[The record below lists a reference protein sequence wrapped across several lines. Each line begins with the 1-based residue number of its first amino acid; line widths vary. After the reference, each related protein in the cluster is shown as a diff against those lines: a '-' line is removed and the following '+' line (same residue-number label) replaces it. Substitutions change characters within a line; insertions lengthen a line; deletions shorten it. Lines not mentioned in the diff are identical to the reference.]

1 MNLLILSRLTYRFH
15 KRFWCIVKI
24 LLINRIY
31 MWTKKLIFLP
41 SDAGGFGSRS
51 LMSALIKAV
60 REGFLT

>member
-1 MNLLILSRLTYRFH
+1 
-15 KRFWCIVKI
+15 
-24 LLINRIY
+24 